1 MKTQAA
7 IMAKIEPFKNSYVER
22 ESLIWGEQYDF
33 SQLLELDSLYIQTLQ
48 ANKITN
54 PLQKKALRT
63 LLKVMMDM
71 DQAIVEHDPNTLKA
85 LSSSFQTLSK
95 TAQLDQMIEE
105 SKTEDLTTLAEVA
118 ELLEREGF
126 EMPYYDGGDRDA
138 IDFAIKNIQETNAI
152 LIKEATGLGAQIE
165 SMTNRLKIEQE
176 IQKSEEA
183 TEKLTVEEIIGNYEN
198 MEVAEEDDKTV
209 LDEDFNDE

>member
-1 MKTQAA
+1 M
-7 IMAKIEPFKNSYVER
+7 
-22 ESLIWGEQYDF
+22 
-33 SQLLELDSLYIQTLQ
+33 Q

-105 SKTEDLTTLAEVA
+105 SKTEDLTTLSEVA

-126 EMPYYDGGDRDA
+126 EMPYYDGGNRDA
-138 IDFAIKNIQETNAI
+138 IDFAIKNIQETNAA
-152 LIKEATGLGAQIE
+152 LIKEATGLTAQIE
-165 SMTNRLKIEQE
+165 NITNRLKMEQE
-176 IQKSEEA
+176 LQKTAEA
-183 TEKLTVEEIIGNYEN
+183 TSDISIDDLMQNYDN
-198 MEVAEEDDKTV
+198 IDIPEEDDETV
-209 LDEDFNDE
+209 LNEDFTNE

>member
-7 IMAKIEPFKNSYVER
+7 IMTKIEPFKNSYIQR
-22 ESLIWGEQYDF
+22 EGLIWGEQYDF
-33 SQLLELDSLYIQTLQ
+33 AQLLELDSLYIQTLQ

-71 DQAIVEHDPNTLKA
+71 DQAILEHDPNTLKA

-118 ELLEREGF
+118 ELLERDGF

-138 IDFAIKNIQETNAI
+138 IDFAIKNIQETSAA
-152 LIKEATGLGAQIE
+152 LIKEATGLTAQIE
-165 SMTNRLKIEQE
+165 SIVNRKKMEKEL
-176 IQKSEEA
+176 SRTDEA
-183 TEKLTVEEIIGNYEN
+183 TSEISIEDLMQNYEEL
-198 MEVAEEDDKTV
+198 EVAEEADETV
-209 LDEDFNDE
+209 LEEDFSHE

>member
-1 MKTQAA
+1 
-7 IMAKIEPFKNSYVER
+7 
-22 ESLIWGEQYDF
+22 
-33 SQLLELDSLYIQTLQ
+33 LQ

-105 SKTEDLTTLAEVA
+105 SKTEDLTTLSEVA

-126 EMPYYDGGDRDA
+126 EMPYYDGGNRDA
-138 IDFAIKNIQETNAI
+138 IDFAIKNIQETNAA
-152 LIKEATGLGAQIE
+152 LIKESTGLTAQIE
-165 SMTNRLKIEQE
+165 SITNRLKMEQE
-176 IQKSEEA
+176 LQKTAEA
-183 TEKLTVEEIIGNYEN
+183 TSDISIDDLMQNYDNIEIP
-198 MEVAEEDDKTV
+198 EEDDELV
-209 LDEDFNDE
+209 LDEDFTHE